1 MTRTDAVHF
10 DESQLEIH
18 DPVWIPMPDGAR
30 LAARIV
36 MPRQR
41 TTHIPAVLEYLPY
54 RRADGTLRR
63 DMVRHPYLAAHGF
76 AAVRV
81 DMRGSGDSDGI
92 LYGEYLRQEQDD
104 AVAVIA
110 WLAAQPW
117 CNGNVGM
124 FGISW
129 GGFNAL
135 QVAARR
141 PPALKA
147 IITVC
152 STDDRYAD
160 DVHYMGGCML
170 AVDMLAWASVMLA
183 YNSRP
188 PDPHVLGTQWREAWL
203 TRIEESPAYI
213 NEWLSHQRRDAFWQ
227 HGSVCEDF
235 RHIQCPVYAV
245 GGWADGYTNA
255 VFRLLEGLDV
265 PRKGLVGPWAHKYP
279 EAGKPGPAIGF
290 QAEAVKWWRHWLA
303 GEQTDVMDG
312 PMLTSYIQEWMPPAT
327 WYAQRTGTWVG
338 DPVWPTPHTH
348 PWQHALGVHPQVVT
362 IGSDLRSGSDAGMWC
377 SYALPGD
384 YAADQ
389 RGEDGRAWYVD
400 LPVTPTPQSILG
412 FPEVTLRL
420 ASDQPTALVAVRL
433 CDVSPD
439 GSSLLVA
446 RGLLNLT
453 HRHGH
458 DDVQPLVPGRF
469 ETVTFRLNAAGHR
482 LAVGHRWRI
491 AVSPVYWPHAW
502 PSPRLVTLQLDTQA
516 SAITL
521 PIRHE
526 PTPACAPRTFEAVA
540 LAPEVGITDVRA
552 ESRRRYEVVD
562 QTTGI
567 CAIHDENDHGAF
579 QREDG
584 LCYDHVSADRY
595 FIHVGDPLSARTE
608 CEHRIRISRGDWQT
622 SIETWSEIRCD
633 ATHFIVSNRIRAY
646 EADTLVLE
654 KVFHERIVRDGI

>member
-1 MTRTDAVHF
+1 MTHIDDRGLP
-10 DESQLEIH
+10 QLDTV
-18 DPVWIPMPDGAR
+18 DPVWIPMPDGTR

-36 MPRQR
+36 MPRHPQGR
-41 TTHIPAVLEYLPY
+41 IPAVLEYLPY
-54 RRADGTLRR
+54 RRADGTARR
-63 DMVRHPYLAAHGF
+63 DMVRHPYLASHGF

-104 AVAVIA
+104 AIAVIA

-188 PDPHVLGTQWREAWL
+188 PDPAVLGAQWREAWL
-203 TRIEESPAYI
+203 TRIEETPAYI

-235 RHIQCPVYAV
+235 SQITCPVYAV

-255 VFRLLEGLDV
+255 VFRLLDGLDV
-265 PRKGLVGPWAHKYP
+265 PRKGLIGPWAHKYP
-279 EAGKPGPAIGF
+279 EAGKPGPAVGF
-290 QAEAVKWWRHWLA
+290 QAEAVKWWKHWLMGDA
-303 GEQTDVMDG
+303 TDVMDG
-312 PMLTSYIQEWMPPAT
+312 PMLTSYIQDWVNPTP
-327 WYAQRTGTWVG
+327 WYPERPGQWVG
-338 DPVWPTPHTH
+338 DATWPNPAHHHAQYVLGDAQPVVYVGT
-348 PWQHALGVHPQVVT
+348 
-362 IGSDLRSGSDAGMWC
+362 DLRSGADAGMWC

-384 YAADQ
+384 YPPDQ
-389 RGEDGRAWYVD
+389 RGEDGRSWCAN
-400 LPVTPTPQSILG
+400 LPITTAVQTILG
-412 FPEVTLRL
+412 FPVVTLRL
-420 ASDQPTALVAVRL
+420 ASDQPLAMVAVRL
-433 CDVSPD
+433 CDVAPD
-439 GSSLLVA
+439 GSSLLVS

-453 HRHGH
+453 HRDGH
-458 DDVQPLVPGRF
+458 DVPHVLTPYQY
-469 ETVTFRLNAAGHR
+469 ETVTVTLNAAGHR
-482 LAVGHRWRI
+482 LRAGHHWRV
-491 AVSPVYWPHAW
+491 AVSPSYWPHAW
-502 PSPRLVTLQLDTQA
+502 PSPVPVTLSIDPSQSYLV
-516 SAITL
+516 L
-521 PIRHE
+521 PIR
-526 PTPACAPRTFEAVA
+526 TPQPDDATAGQFAPVE
-540 LAPEVGITDVRA
+540 LMPEVGIVDVRPDQ
-552 ESRRRYEVVD
+552 RRRYEVVD
-562 QTTGI
+562 QTTHSY
-567 CAIHDENDHGAF
+567 ALHDENDHGAF
-579 QREDG
+579 HRADG
-584 LCYDHVSADRY
+584 LSYDHVSADRY
-595 FIHVGDPLSARTE
+595 FLTDGDPLSARTE
-608 CEHRIRISRGDWQT
+608 CEHRIVIGRGTWQT
-622 SIETWSEIRCD
+622 CVETWSEIRCD

-646 EADTLVLE
+646 EGDTLVLVKE
-654 KVFHERIVRDGI
+654 FHERIARDGI